1 MKSGKC
7 LRLNLDE
14 TRSPSQDF
22 QELQINREPEIWFF
36 RHVDASVVCR
46 QLKHQTYYW
55 SLDDGLENKNSE
67 SEKLVRIFWLL
78 VSALQKHIWGLT
90 LQK

>member
-14 TRSPSQDF
+14 TLSPSQDF

-36 RHVDASVVCR
+36 RHVDAPVVCR
-46 QLKHQTYYW
+46 QLKHQTYYQP
-55 SLDDGLENKNSE
+55 LDDGLENKNSLKN
-67 SEKLVRIFWLL
+67 SSGSFCC
-78 VSALQKHIWGLT
+78 
-90 LQK
+90 